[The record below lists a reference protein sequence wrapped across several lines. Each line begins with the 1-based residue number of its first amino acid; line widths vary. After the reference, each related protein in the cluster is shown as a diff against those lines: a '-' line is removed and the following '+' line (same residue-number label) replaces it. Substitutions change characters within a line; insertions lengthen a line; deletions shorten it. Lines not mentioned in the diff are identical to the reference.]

1 VWFGGERAA
10 AAVIAPLKW
19 RQFQRSSTMN
29 NRAQAAGLVLVSM
42 GLFGL
47 IDNFMRLAAADG
59 GLWQYHLLRSVVALA
74 VLLPLAAI
82 LRISLRPIHPG
93 RVLARTLLNATAM
106 VIYFGCLGFMPIAQV
121 VAGLFTAPLWTVIF
135 TVGLFGDKVSG
146 RQVFAV
152 VLGFAGII
160 IALHPATGD
169 LTIWTILPVLA
180 GAFYGLGNIV
190 TRRWCGAEG
199 TLTLLGAFFAMLGL
213 VGALGLIALS
223 LWPLPVLPG
232 ADGFIT
238 RGWVRPSWI
247 FGIVIVVQGL
257 GSLLG
262 VGLSIRAYQIAP
274 PTFVAVFE
282 NTLLVFATA
291 WAVILW
297 REWPDVLALVGLLMI
312 ATAGVIIAL
321 PERRSAPV

>member
-1 VWFGGERAA
+1 
-10 AAVIAPLKW
+10 
-19 RQFQRSSTMN
+19 MN

-74 VLLPLAAI
+74 VLLPLAAR
-82 LRISLRPIHPG
+82 LRICLRPQRP
-93 RVLARTLLNATAM
+93 RFVLGRTLLNASAM

-135 TVGLFGDKVSG
+135 TTGLFGEKVAL
-146 RQVFAV
+146 RQVLAV
-152 VLGFAGII
+152 MLGFAGIL
-160 IALHPATGD
+160 IALHPAAGE
-169 LTIWTILPVLA
+169 LSLWTVLPVLA

-199 TLTLLGAFFAMLGL
+199 TLTLLAAFFAMLGA
-213 VGALGLIALS
+213 VGALGLIALW

-232 ADGFIT
+232 PDGFIT
-238 RGWVRPSWI
+238 RGWVSPTWV
-247 FGIVIVVQGL
+247 FGAVVVVQGL
-257 GSLLG
+257 GSLIG

-282 NTLLVFATA
+282 NTLLVFATV

-297 REWPDVLALVGLLMI
+297 REWPDALGLTGLAMI
-312 ATAGVIIAL
+312 AAAGVIIAM
-321 PERRSAPV
+321 PDRKAAVP

>member
-1 VWFGGERAA
+1 
-10 AAVIAPLKW
+10 
-19 RQFQRSSTMN
+19 MN
-29 NRAQAAGLVLVSM
+29 NRAQAAGLVLVAM

-74 VLLPLAAI
+74 VLLPLAAS
-82 LRISLRPIHPG
+82 LRISLRPQRP
-93 RVLARTLLNATAM
+93 RFVLGRTLLNASAM

-135 TVGLFGDKVSG
+135 TTGLFGEKVAL
-146 RQVFAV
+146 RQVLAV
-152 VLGFAGII
+152 ILGFAGIV
-160 IALHPATGD
+160 IALHPAAGEIS
-169 LTIWTILPVLA
+169 LWTLLPVLA

-199 TLTLLGAFFAMLGL
+199 TLTLLAAFFAMLGA
-213 VGALGLIALS
+213 VGALGLIALW

-232 ADGFIT
+232 PDGFIT
-238 RGWVRPSWI
+238 RGWVTPTWV
-247 FGIVIVVQGL
+247 FGVVIVVQGL
-257 GSLLG
+257 GSLIG

-282 NTLLVFATA
+282 NTLLVFATV

-297 REWPDVLALVGLLMI
+297 REWPDALGLTGLAMI
-312 ATAGVIIAL
+312 AAAGVIIAM
-321 PERRSAPV
+321 PDRKAAVA